1 MLTKKL
7 YCRRQEERADYS
19 WSVCKLYSEVFAKSV
34 HFIAGDKR
42 SAQTTLGQVVN
53 CTARFL
59 QNLSTFL
66 EFPFCTWPRIDGE
79 GPGVT

>member
-7 YCRRQEERADYS
+7 YCRRQKERADYS

-79 GPGVT
+79 GVGVT